1 MDCFLTSDLPA
12 PIQSQAQQAGA
23 QEQNAAGFW
32 NHDARCNRGDAL
44 RRATRCI
51 RRCNGNAAAAAAQAV
66 AALQKEISM
75 FSQPMERVFV
85 SMVTLPVDAKALPQL
100 SVAPVPKVMLVYA
113 RIFPAN
119 VAPASM
125 VADPAGITQN
135 TLSFDPT
142 LLKATVEPTSA
153 VSELPIRKTKD
164 ALARFWKSRVSVPVR
179 SNVDPV
185 EKTPGKSVTIPAV

>member
-1 MDCFLTSDLPA
+1 MLPGSGTTTPAATGVMLSGGPPGVFGGVMVMPPLPPLKPLLPSKKRLPA
-12 PIQSQAQQAGA
+12 
-23 QEQNAAGFW
+23 
-32 NHDARCNRGDAL
+32 
-44 RRATRCI
+44 
-51 RRCNGNAAAAAAQAV
+51 AV
-66 AALQKEISM
+66 PLAVVTSM